1 MINLSERLL
10 TIANMIDKGETV
22 ADIGTDHG
30 YLPIYLL
37 LEDRS
42 PSAILA
48 DISKGSLAKAKENCQ
63 EYLCGQ
69 KVSFREGDGLEVLEA
84 GEVDAVILAG
94 VGGLLTIEILD
105 WDLAKSHSFGKL
117 ILQPRNNGGALRKYL
132 CANGFSIDDYRIVP
146 EGSRFSEI
154 MLVRPHAESVESKTM
169 SHIEAIPD
177 STWEFPDDVISQV
190 NPCVKEYLEKS
201 LEQERAILNK
211 ILEGVGGEKTP
222 GSEKDID
229 YRKDRIA
236 RIELLLS
243 RI

>member
-37 LEDRS
+37 LEEIS

-48 DISKGSLAKAKENCQ
+48 DISKGSLSKAKENCA

-69 KVSFREGDGLEVLEA
+69 QVSFREGDGLEVLEP
-84 GEVDAVILAG
+84 GEVDAVVLAG
-94 VGGLLTIEILD
+94 IGGLLTIEILD
-105 WDLAKSHSFGKL
+105 WNLEKSSSYKKF

-132 CANGFSIDDYRIVP
+132 SAHDFSVDDYRIVP
-146 EGSRFSEI
+146 EGNRFSEI
-154 MLVRPHAESVESKTM
+154 MLVKPNKSSENVCENASAESISE
-169 SHIEAIPD
+169 EE
-177 STWEFPDDVISQV
+177 WEFPDSIVSDK
-190 NPCVKEYLEKS
+190 NPMAKEYLEKS
-201 LEQERAILNK
+201 LEQEKMILSR
-211 ILEGVGGEKTP
+211 ILDGVGE
-222 GSEKDID
+222 GSTSHSDKDIA
-229 YRKDRIA
+229 YRKA
-236 RIELLLS
+236 RIERIEYLLS